1 MISISSFLGVLIC
14 GAAYLIILGALNIKR
29 AEQE

>member
-1 MISISSFLGVLIC
+1 MISADFLGLIIC
-14 GAAYLIILGALNIKR
+14 GAAYLIILGALNLKR

>member
-1 MISISSFLGVLIC
+1 MMITDFLGLIIC
-14 GAAYLIILGALNIKR
+14 GAAYLIILGALNLKR

>member
-1 MISISSFLGVLIC
+1 MMIADFLGLIIF
-14 GAAYLIILGALNIKR
+14 GAAYLIILGALNLKR

>member
-1 MISISSFLGVLIC
+1 MMIADFLGLIIC
-14 GAAYLIILGALNIKR
+14 GAVYLIILGALNLKR